1 MRILVVEDDERVR
14 SVLMRGLGDEGFDI
28 DQAPTGTAALE
39 SLQVAPVDLVLLDW
53 RLPGKEGIEVLR
65 TLRARGD
72 VTPVVMLTALDE
84 VSDRV
89 AALDAGADDYVV
101 KPFAFP
107 ELLARVRAVL
117 RRTAA
122 RRSTTLRLDD
132 LTLDPLT
139 RRVTR
144 AGVPIKL
151 TTREFS
157 LLQFLLQHPGEVQSR
172 ARIVESAWE
181 QAFDACTNLVDV
193 YIRYLR
199 SKVDEPHG
207 KRLIHT
213 VRGVGYVVR
222 APQH

>member
-222 APQH
+222 APQN

>member
-1 MRILVVEDDERVR
+1 
-14 SVLMRGLGDEGFDI
+14 
-28 DQAPTGTAALE
+28 
-39 SLQVAPVDLVLLDW
+39 
-53 RLPGKEGIEVLR
+53 
-65 TLRARGD
+65 
-72 VTPVVMLTALDE
+72 
-84 VSDRV
+84 
-89 AALDAGADDYVV
+89 
-101 KPFAFP
+101 
-107 ELLARVRAVL
+107 
-117 RRTAA
+117 
-122 RRSTTLRLDD
+122 
-132 LTLDPLT
+132 
-139 RRVTR
+139 VTR